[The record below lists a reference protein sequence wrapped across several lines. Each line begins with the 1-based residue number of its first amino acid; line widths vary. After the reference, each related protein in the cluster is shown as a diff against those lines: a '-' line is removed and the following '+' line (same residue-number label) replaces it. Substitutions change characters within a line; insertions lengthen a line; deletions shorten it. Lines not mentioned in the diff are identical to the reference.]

1 MSDIASAVV
10 SQVTNAKYDVLIGA
24 VKQTAQRER
33 DIVNMIEKTVG
44 SGSQPLNASGRGS
57 TVNLF
62 A

>member
-10 SQVTNAKYDVLIGA
+10 SQVTNAKQDLLVGV
-24 VKQTAQRER
+24 VKQTARREQ

-57 TVNLF
+57 TVNTI

>member
-10 SQVTNAKYDVLIGA
+10 SQVTNAKHDLLIGV
-24 VKQTAQRER
+24 VKHTARREQ

-57 TVNLF
+57 TVNKF

>member
-10 SQVTNAKYDVLIGA
+10 SQVVNAKYDVLIGA
-24 VKQTAQRER
+24 VKNTARREQ
-33 DIVNMIEKTVG
+33 DIVNMIKKTVG

-57 TVNLF
+57 TVNTF